1 MFAFCFH
8 VSCSRCAVDVKNQVA
23 SIDRMSN
30 VEDGIE
36 VGQDNLGM
44 DSVDEES
51 VATKEKHSGIIFNL
65 NFNGMKRNLP
75 EI

>member
-1 MFAFCFH
+1 
-8 VSCSRCAVDVKNQVA
+8 VDVKNQVA

-65 NFNGMKRNLP
+65 KL
-75 EI
+75 